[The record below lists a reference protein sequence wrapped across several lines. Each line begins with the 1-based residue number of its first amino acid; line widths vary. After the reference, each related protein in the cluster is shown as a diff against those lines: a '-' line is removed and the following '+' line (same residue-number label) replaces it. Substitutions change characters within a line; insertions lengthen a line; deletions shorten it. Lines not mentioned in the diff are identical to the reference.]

1 MAFFAD
7 LLEREE
13 NFVNIVRRDADA
25 SILNFKADNLRWRG
39 RGRACGW
46 RRIAD
51 LNFERHRAF
60 FGEFNRV
67 AQ

>member
-13 NFVNIVRRDADA
+13 NFVNIVRRDANA
-25 SILNFKADNLRWRG
+25 GVLNFKADDLRW